1 MSADSMKVWLPSLGE
16 STSLLSK
23 LRLKTGE
30 VNMVWAVICGKT
42 ESGKKLAL
50 PRRICE
56 VREWRLRLRLANQ
69 EAPFR
74 RS

>member
-30 VNMVWAVICGKT
+30 VNIGLGGNLWQ
-42 ESGKKLAL
+42 
-50 PRRICE
+50 
-56 VREWRLRLRLANQ
+56 N
-69 EAPFR
+69 
-74 RS
+74 